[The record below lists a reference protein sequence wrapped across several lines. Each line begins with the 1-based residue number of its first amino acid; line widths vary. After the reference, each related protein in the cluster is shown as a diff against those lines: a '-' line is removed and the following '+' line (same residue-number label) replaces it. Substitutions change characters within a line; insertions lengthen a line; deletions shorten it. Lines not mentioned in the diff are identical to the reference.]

1 MAEKRDSSLDAM
13 EFEPTG
19 EKAQQLHS
27 LQQARQASDDEH
39 VTDLKEAL
47 KVNYKACLWSAM
59 ISLTIVME
67 GKSDLSKA
75 VAARN

>member
-1 MAEKRDSSLDAM
+1 MDEKRPPSLDGM
-13 EFEPTG
+13 EFGSSG

-27 LQQARQASDDEH
+27 LQQAQQASDDEH

-67 GKSDLSKA
+67 GKSNPTTAA
-75 VAARN
+75 VARN